1 MNKFI
6 GMVIYN
12 SENNFKLN
20 NSVEI
25 SKWIEFVIH
34 QEDSQLG
41 EINYIFCDDS
51 YLLEINIKELKHN
64 TLTDVISFDY
74 TVGDIISG
82 DIFISTERVKEN
94 ADEFNNIFKDELH
107 RVIIHGVLHYCG
119 YKDKT
124 DDEKKEMRSKE
135 DYYLSLRTF

>member
-1 MNKFI
+1 
-6 GMVIYN
+6 MVIYN